1 LQTQLEQRL
10 DALKAEYQAGQ
21 GLLAELETR
30 QLEVRQTM
38 LRISGAIQ
46 VLEELLAQASTDS
59 PSNDGHAESPQ
70 SSLINLDL
78 ASGSVRS

>member
-1 LQTQLEQRL
+1 MQAQLRQRL

-21 GLLAELETR
+21 QVLADLETR

-46 VLEELLAQASTDS
+46 VLEELLTQAVTDT
-59 PSNDGHAESPQ
+59 PSSDGHADSTQ
-70 SSLINLDL
+70 SSLV
-78 ASGSVRS
+78 S